1 MAKLDIAPSSNLQS
15 ADYDDQARTLTVTF
29 HDGRSY
35 KYSGVDADAARGL
48 ESAPSSGE
56 YFNSQVKGRFP
67 HQRA

>member
-1 MAKLDIAPSSNLQS
+1 MARLSMSPSSNLKDAEYDEQS
-15 ADYDDQARTLTVTF
+15 RTLTVTF

-35 KYSGVDADAARGL
+35 KYSGVDAETARGL

-67 HQRA
+67 HSRV